1 MKSKSL
7 SLAAI
12 ILMTGVVLVGSQ
24 KTSARNIQ
32 SAGESMG
39 EAKPDSQATYSHEW
53 QEFKSTSEQKI
64 QDNEKRI
71 AAFREKME
79 KSGTRMGAKYNKE
92 SAKLEKAN
100 RGMKRKLEGYKYDG
114 KTAWEKFKR
123 GFNNDM
129 DKIGKAVADLTSD
142 SQAAYSNEWQQ
153 FRTES
158 AQKIQDNENSIAAF
172 KVKMEKSGTKMKAK
186 YNKEIANLEKANRR
200 MKRELEGYRYDGKT
214 AWEKFKTGF
223 NNDMDKIGKELKDLT
238 SDND

>member
-12 ILMTGVVLVGSQ
+12 ILMTGVVLVGNQ

-32 SAGESMG
+32 SARESMG

-64 QDNEKRI
+64 QDNENRI

-79 KSGTRMGAKYNKE
+79 KSGTKMKAKYNRE
-92 SAKLEKAN
+92 IANLEKAN
-100 RGMKRKLEGYKYDG
+100 RGMKKKLEEYKNDG
-114 KTAWEKFKR
+114 KTAWADFKTR
-123 GFNNDM
+123 FNNEM
-129 DKIGKAVADLTSD
+129 DKIGKALKDLTSD
-142 SQAAYSNEWQQ
+142 SQATYSEEWQQ
-153 FRTES
+153 FKRES
-158 AQKIQDNENSIAAF
+158 AQKIQDNENSIMAF
-172 KVKMEKSGTKMKAK
+172 KEKMKKSGTKMEAK

-200 MKRELEGYRYDGKT
+200 MKRELEGYKYDGKT

-223 NNDMDKIGKELKDLT
+223 NNDMNKIGKELKDLT